1 MRKLFTLIELLVV
14 IAIIAILAAMLLPAL
29 SKAREK
35 ARAISCVNNMKQIG
49 TGLLLYCND
58 SDDFLPMA
66 DTGARPYWHERLVG
80 ELCASDKPNVDG
92 NYLSTNIM
100 RCPSAT
106 GSGYWYWFT
115 YGINWALTGRWS
127 ATSKWTETNA
137 GGNSKLTS
145 MKSHSQKIIVVDTRQ
160 NDSSGKPTSNMY
172 WRFSPTM
179 TAYTDTGWGWPN
191 GAHSDACN
199 SLHLDGHVQPYK
211 IPVKTAPHS
220 AFPFNQ
226 SLTDC
231 KPYLLPGY

>member
-49 TGLLLYCND
+49 TGLIMYCND
-58 SDDFLPMA
+58 FDDWLPMA
-66 DTGARPYWHERLVG
+66 DCGARPYWHETLVG

-92 NYLSTNIM
+92 KYLSTNIM

-106 GSGYWYWFT
+106 GSGYWYWFC
-115 YGINWALTGRWS
+115 YGINWQLTGRN
-127 ATSKWTETNA
+127 TSQ
-137 GGNSKLTS
+137 KLTS
-145 MKSHSQKIIVVDTRQ
+145 LKSHSQKIIVVDTRQ
-160 NDSSGKPTSNMY
+160 NDSSGNPTNNMY
-172 WRFSPTM
+172 WRVNFNAKT
-179 TAYTDTGWGWPN
+179 YTDTGWGWPN

-199 SLHLDGHVQPYK
+199 CLHLDGHVQPYRV
-211 IPVKTAPHS
+211 PVKTAPHG
-220 AFPFNQ
+220 AFPFDATQ
-226 SLTDC
+226 ADS

>member
-49 TGLLLYCND
+49 TGLLMYCND
-58 SDDFLPMA
+58 SDDYLPMA

-92 NYLSTNIM
+92 QYLSTNIM

-106 GSGYWYWFT
+106 GSGLWYWFC

-127 ATSKWTETNA
+127 ATSTPNATNA
-137 GGNSKLTS
+137 NGVSKLTS
-145 MKSHSQKIIVVDTRQ
+145 LKSHSQKIIVFDTRQ
-160 NDSSGKPTSNMY
+160 NDSSGNPTNNMY
-172 WRFSPTM
+172 WRVNVNAKS
-179 TAYTDTGWGWPN
+179 YGDTGWGWPN

-199 SLHLDGHVQPYK
+199 CLHLDGHVQPYRV
-211 IPVKTAPHS
+211 PVRTDPHG
-220 AFPFNQ
+220 AFPCNAAQ
-226 SLTDC
+226 ADS